1 VARPVRW
8 RTVIPARL
16 LLPLLL
22 LVVLGT
28 AACGGDDG
36 GDGQGGRT
44 EGARAAETRRSL
56 NGADRP
62 SESDF
67 PKPERGQT
75 LQDFANSIG
84 ATGTKVGFASSVLEP
99 GRNRVAF
106 GVINDQNSFVY
117 GPTAVYVARSPSA
130 RNVDGPHLAPA
141 DLLVTEPAYRSQQAA
156 TESDPFAAVYEAE
169 DVRFPRAG
177 DYALLV
183 VTKVG
188 GRLVAAPAQ
197 VKVGENDEIPDVGD
211 KPPAVQTDTVTSAGS
226 LEAIDTRRPPARELH
241 EESFDQVLGKK
252 PVTLLFATPQLCQ
265 SRVCGP
271 VVDIALQLKA
281 KYGDQMDFIH
291 QEVYK
296 DNNAQ
301 AGLRE
306 PLQQFGLPTEP
317 WLFTVN
323 SQGRVAARLEG
334 SFGLNAFENAVQ
346 AALR

>member
-1 VARPVRW
+1 MSARR
-8 RTVIPARL
+8 

-22 LVVLGT
+22 LVAVLAG
-28 AACGGDDG
+28 ACGGGDG
-36 GDGQGGRT
+36 DGAGQGG
-44 EGARAAETRRSL
+44 EGRRAAETRRSL

-62 SESDF
+62 RASDF

-75 LQDFANSIG
+75 LQEFANTIG

-106 GVINDQNSFVY
+106 GVINDQNAFVY
-117 GPTAVYVARSPSA
+117 GPTALYVARSPEA
-130 RNVDGPHLAPA
+130 TTIDGPHVAPA

-156 TESDPFAAVYEAE
+156 TENDPFAAVYEAE
-169 DVRFPRAG
+169 GVRFRRPG
-177 DYALLV
+177 DHALLV

-197 VKVGENDEIPDVGD
+197 VKVQNAPDIPSVGD
-211 KPPAVQTDTVTSAGS
+211 RPPAVPTDTVTSAGS
-226 LEAIDTRRPPARELH
+226 LEAVDTRRPPARELH

-252 PVTLLFATPQLCQ
+252 PVALLFATPQLCQ

-271 VVDIALQLKA
+271 VVDIALQLRA
-281 KYGDQMDFIH
+281 KYGDRMDFIH
-291 QEVYK
+291 QEVYN
-296 DNNAQ
+296 DNDVN

-306 PLQQFGLPTEP
+306 PLRRFGLPTEP

-323 SQGRVAARLEG
+323 REGRVAARLEG
-334 SFGLNAFENAVQ
+334 SFGLRAFEDAIQ

>member
-1 VARPVRW
+1 MSARR
-8 RTVIPARL
+8 

-22 LVVLGT
+22 LLVLVS
-28 AACGGDDG
+28 AACGGDDSG
-36 GDGQGGRT
+36 GGGTGGRE
-44 EGARAAETRRSL
+44 EGPRAAETRRSL

-62 SESDF
+62 RQSDF
-67 PKPERGQT
+67 PKPEQGQT
-75 LQDFANSIG
+75 LQEFANSIG

-99 GRNRVAF
+99 GPNRVAF

-130 RNVDGPHLAPA
+130 KRVDGPYLAPA

-156 TESDPFAAVYEAE
+156 TENDPFAAVYEAE
-169 DVRFPRAG
+169 NVRFRRPGAH
-177 DYALLV
+177 ALLV

-197 VKVGENDEIPDVGD
+197 VKVQENTQIPDVGER
-211 KPPAVQTDTVTSAGS
+211 PPAAETDTVTSAGS
-226 LEAIDTRRPPARELH
+226 LEAIDTRRPPSRELH

-252 PVTLLFATPQLCQ
+252 PVALLFATPQLCQ

-271 VVDIALQLKA
+271 VVDIELQLRA
-281 KYGDQMDFIH
+281 KYGERMDFSH
-291 QEVYK
+291 QEVYV
-296 DNNAQ
+296 DNNQQ

-306 PLQQFGLPTEP
+306 PLKQFGLPTEP
-317 WLFTVN
+317 WLFTVGRD
-323 SQGRVAARLEG
+323 GRVAARLEG
-334 SFGLNAFENAVQ
+334 SFGLNAFEDAIQ